1 VAQFAQPF
9 LLPFGAVSF
18 AFSLA
23 LFIYWISMSSIARAS
38 HAPTLTERPD
48 EAEFSPRPYE
58 VWSNNGQFAVSLDA
72 DPILGALDF
81 RAESADA
88 FSQAVAFSRPCSERS
103 AALGSIDA
111 LLATPW
117 GRLAF
122 LALPQAVAEQW
133 RSTGLLV
140 VEFDDQGPLR
150 EHYFAGPP
158 EPYISPAS

>member
-1 VAQFAQPF
+1 
-9 LLPFGAVSF
+9 
-18 AFSLA
+18 
-23 LFIYWISMSSIARAS
+23 MSSIARAS